1 MLERRQCRGCEGA
14 DRCGSAAVRAQRSVA
29 PQADFGYRTRMLVKV
44 GTMVG
49 WAQTLWT
56 GFVVT
61 IELSAICSVTTIVL
75 ASLIAVARIHPRR
88 VVRGLADAYADV
100 ARSIPLLALL
110 LFAYYGLGHVAQSYG
125 ISAFWLAVAAIT
137 LSEAA
142 YLSEVYRAALQAVPA
157 GQQEAAA
164 SLGLPWWR
172 MIWLVLV
179 PQAIPPSLPT
189 TVNAVVGIVKGSS
202 LASLIAI
209 SEATLAATNLV
220 SETFQPMGVYLT
232 LTLMYLVIL
241 IPLSLAGKAL
251 EIKFGAIRPADRS
264 GRTRR
269 GSLVSLTPEV

>member
-1 MLERRQCRGCEGA
+1 
-14 DRCGSAAVRAQRSVA
+14 
-29 PQADFGYRTRMLVKV
+29 MLVEV

-61 IELSAICSVTTIVL
+61 IELSAICSATTVLL
-75 ASLIAVARIHPRR
+75 ASLIAVARIHPRPL
-88 VVRGLADAYADV
+88 VRGLADAYADV

-110 LFAYYGLGHVAQSYG
+110 LFVYYGLGRVAQSYG
-125 ISAFWLAVAAIT
+125 ISAFWLAVFAIT
-137 LSEAA
+137 VSEAA

-172 MIWLVLV
+172 MVWLVIV
-179 PQAIPPSLPT
+179 PQAIAPSLPT

-251 EIKFGAIRPADRS
+251 EFRFGAIRPADKS

-269 GSLVSLTPEV
+269 RSLISVTPEV